1 MRMCRGGC
9 HSCRARWGSCL
20 GPAVLSAP
28 PGLRLTFSG
37 PSQGT
42 PERATPPA
50 PSLPHSQASGQ
61 IPWPCAPSSLSPAAS
76 CAQTKRAL
84 SPDGQ
89 ATPLGTDCSPPLCR
103 VAVPSPGP
111 APLGTRCQ
119 PCVPPSLRLTLPAS
133 ASLLGL
139 DIHS

>member
-1 MRMCRGGC
+1 MCRGGC
-9 HSCRARWGSCL
+9 HSCRARWGSRL

-42 PERATPPA
+42 PERATPPRPKPA
-50 PSLPHSQASGQ
+50 SFPGIRPNSLAMCSILPKPSCILCSDKESSVPRRAGHPARHRLQPPTLPCGCPQ
-61 IPWPCAPSSLSPAAS
+61 PWPCAP
-76 CAQTKRAL
+76 
-84 SPDGQ
+84 GH
-89 ATPLGTDCSPPLCR
+89 
-103 VAVPSPGP
+103 
-111 APLGTRCQ
+111 TRCQ